1 MSSDRSDAAPIQ
13 PPLGELE
20 QTLIDEYVR
29 GRGYDPST
37 LAQLPAD
44 VRHALLKDASLYAS
58 MKLSEVESRSHY
70 VQELHEKP

>member
-1 MSSDRSDAAPIQ
+1 MSSDRSDTAPIQ

-29 GRGYDPST
+29 ARGYDPSN
-37 LAQLPAD
+37 LAELSAD
-44 VRHALLKDASLYAS
+44 VRHDLLKDASLYAS
-58 MKLSEVESRSHY
+58 TKLSEVESRSHF

>member
-1 MSSDRSDAAPIQ
+1 MSSNRSDTAPIQ

-29 GRGYDPST
+29 ARGYDPSS

-44 VRHALLKDASLYAS
+44 VRHDLLKDASLYAS
-58 MKLSEVESRSHY
+58 MKLSEVESRSHF
-70 VQELHEKP
+70 VQEIHEKP